1 MKQRFLETLHLE
13 ENYKRECKLAEN
25 GLPVSIWET
34 YSSFANTEGGVILL
48 GVREHRDSFEVNGL
62 TERQL
67 VKYQKDFWSVVNDR
81 NKVSKNILL
90 NHHVAVVEVEGKK
103 LLQIEVPEADRHD
116 KPVYIGPDPMKGTYR
131 RNYEGDYLCAEEEIR
146 AMFADQR
153 EVSVD
158 SEILE
163 KMTLDALNV
172 DTIKGYR
179 IRFKG
184 LHENHPW
191 NKLQTD
197 EFLMKLKAV
206 GKNKEGNLS
215 PTVAGLLMFG
225 EAEYIQDVFSNYF
238 LDYREET
245 ENEKVRWLYR
255 TTSDDGD
262 WSGNLYDFY
271 YKVINRIDD
280 DVAVPFVNRRNGAR
294 VDEVD
299 VHEALAE
306 AVANAF
312 AHADY
317 KGRRGIVIVKN
328 RKKITIANPGTLRV
342 SREDFF
348 AGGNSDPRNPLVLKM
363 LSRVN
368 VGERAGS
375 GIDKIMTAWREQNWK
390 KPEFITE
397 YSPDRV
403 IVKLEVGQ
411 VVYIPGAADLRG
423 KGYELESAE
432 VTSRIKEDAIK
443 YNAMSKE
450 EQILSYLQRHGEISM
465 GQATELCG
473 YKTKSA
479 ARKLMEKLR
488 EKNRIERIGSGP
500 MTRYRIKS

>member
-1 MKQRFLETLHLE
+1 
-13 ENYKRECKLAEN
+13 
-25 GLPVSIWET
+25 
-34 YSSFANTEGGVILL
+34 
-48 GVREHRDSFEVNGL
+48 
-62 TERQL
+62 
-67 VKYQKDFWSVVNDR
+67 
-81 NKVSKNILL
+81 
-90 NHHVAVVEVEGKK
+90 
-103 LLQIEVPEADRHD
+103 
-116 KPVYIGPDPMKGTYR
+116 MKGTYR

-225 EAEYIQDVFSNYF
+225 EAEYIQEFFSNYF

-306 AVANAF
+306 AVANAL

-317 KGRRGIVIVKN
+317 QGRE
-328 RKKITIANPGTLRV
+328 AL
-342 SREDFF
+342 
-348 AGGNSDPRNPLVLKM
+348 
-363 LSRVN
+363 
-368 VGERAGS
+368 
-375 GIDKIMTAWREQNWK
+375 
-390 KPEFITE
+390 
-397 YSPDRV
+397 
-403 IVKLEVGQ
+403 
-411 VVYIPGAADLRG
+411 
-423 KGYELESAE
+423 
-432 VTSRIKEDAIK
+432 
-443 YNAMSKE
+443 
-450 EQILSYLQRHGEISM
+450 
-465 GQATELCG
+465 
-473 YKTKSA
+473 
-479 ARKLMEKLR
+479 
-488 EKNRIERIGSGP
+488 
-500 MTRYRIKS
+500 

>member
-1 MKQRFLETLHLE
+1 MKKDLLEALDLS
-13 ENYKRECKLAEN
+13 ENHKRECKLAEN

-48 GVREHRDSFEVNGL
+48 GVREHRDSFEINGL

-67 VKYQKDFWSVVNDR
+67 AKYQKDSWSVVNDR

-90 NHHVAVVEVEGKK
+90 NHHVGVTEVEGKK
-103 LLQIEVPEADRHD
+103 I
-116 KPVYIGPDPMKGTYR
+116 
-131 RNYEGDYLCAEEEIR
+131 
-146 AMFADQR
+146 
-153 EVSVD
+153 
-158 SEILE
+158 
-163 KMTLDALNV
+163 
-172 DTIKGYR
+172 
-179 IRFKG
+179 
-184 LHENHPW
+184 
-191 NKLQTD
+191 
-197 EFLMKLKAV
+197 LKAV

-225 EAEYIQDVFSNYF
+225 NAEYILDVFSNYF

-245 ENEKVRWLYR
+245 EDEKVRWLYR

-299 VHEALAE
+299 VQEALAE
-306 AVANAF
+306 AVANAL

-317 KGRRGIVIVKN
+317 QGRRGIVIVKN

-348 AGGNSDPRNPLVLKM
+348 AGGNSDPRNPLILKM
-363 LSRVN
+363 FSRVN

-375 GIDKIMTAWREQNWK
+375 GIDKILTAWQEQNWK

-411 VVYIPGAADLRG
+411 VVYIPGAANLRG
-423 KGYELESAE
+423 KGYGLKSAE
-432 VTSRIKEDAIK
+432 MTSMIETVTK

-450 EQILSYLQRHGEISM
+450 EQIVSYLHQHGEISM

-479 ARKLMEKLR
+479 ARKLIERLQADNK
-488 EKNRIERIGSGP
+488 IERIDSGP

>member
-1 MKQRFLETLHLE
+1 MKKDLLEALDLS
-13 ENYKRECKLAEN
+13 ENHKRECKLAEN
-25 GLPVSIWET
+25 GLPVSIRET

-48 GVREHRDSFEVNGL
+48 GVREHRDSFEINGL

-67 VKYQKDFWSVVNDR
+67 AKYQKDFWSVVNDR

-90 NHHVAVVEVEGKK
+90 NHHVGVTEVEGKK
-103 LLQIEVPEADRHD
+103 I
-116 KPVYIGPDPMKGTYR
+116 
-131 RNYEGDYLCAEEEIR
+131 
-146 AMFADQR
+146 
-153 EVSVD
+153 
-158 SEILE
+158 
-163 KMTLDALNV
+163 
-172 DTIKGYR
+172 
-179 IRFKG
+179 
-184 LHENHPW
+184 
-191 NKLQTD
+191 
-197 EFLMKLKAV
+197 LKAV

-225 EAEYIQDVFSNYF
+225 NAEYILDVFSNYF

-245 ENEKVRWLYR
+245 EDEKVRWLYR

-299 VHEALAE
+299 VQEALAE
-306 AVANAF
+306 AVANAL

-317 KGRRGIVIVKN
+317 QGRRGIVIVKN

-348 AGGNSDPRNPLVLKM
+348 AGGNSDPRNPLILKM
-363 LSRVN
+363 FSRVN

-375 GIDKIMTAWREQNWK
+375 GIDKILTAWQEQNWK

-411 VVYIPGAADLRG
+411 AVYIPGAANLRG
-423 KGYELESAE
+423 KGYGLKSAE
-432 VTSRIKEDAIK
+432 MTSMIETVTK

-450 EQILSYLQRHGEISM
+450 EQIVSYLHQHGEISM

-479 ARKLMEKLR
+479 ARKLIERLQADNK
-488 EKNRIERIGSGP
+488 IERIDSGP

>member
-1 MKQRFLETLHLE
+1 MKKDLLEALDLS
-13 ENYKRECKLAEN
+13 ENHKRECKLAEN

-48 GVREHRDSFEVNGL
+48 GVREHRDSFEINGL

-67 VKYQKDFWSVVNDR
+67 AKYQKDFWSVVNDR

-90 NHHVAVVEVEGKK
+90 NHHVGVTEVEGKK
-103 LLQIEVPEADRHD
+103 I
-116 KPVYIGPDPMKGTYR
+116 
-131 RNYEGDYLCAEEEIR
+131 
-146 AMFADQR
+146 
-153 EVSVD
+153 
-158 SEILE
+158 
-163 KMTLDALNV
+163 
-172 DTIKGYR
+172 
-179 IRFKG
+179 
-184 LHENHPW
+184 
-191 NKLQTD
+191 
-197 EFLMKLKAV
+197 LKAV

-225 EAEYIQDVFSNYF
+225 NAEYILDVFSNYF

-245 ENEKVRWLYR
+245 EDEKVRWLYR

-299 VHEALAE
+299 VQEALAE
-306 AVANAF
+306 AVANAL

-317 KGRRGIVIVKN
+317 QGRRGIVIVKN

-348 AGGNSDPRNPLVLKM
+348 AGGNSDPRNPLILKM
-363 LSRVN
+363 FSRVN

-375 GIDKIMTAWREQNWK
+375 GIDKILTAWQEQNWK

-411 VVYIPGAADLRG
+411 VVYIPGAANLRG
-423 KGYELESAE
+423 KGCGLKSAE
-432 VTSRIKEDAIK
+432 MTSMIETVTK

-450 EQILSYLQRHGEISM
+450 EQIVSYLHQHGEISM

-479 ARKLMEKLR
+479 ARKLIERLQADNK
-488 EKNRIERIGSGP
+488 IERIDSGP